1 LVVERQYSI
10 MDTTATAIE
19 GFKTGPMD
27 NNVYVLI
34 DENTGRCAVVDPG
47 IDSSH
52 ILRTVKG
59 HGLTIAAIVNTHGHF
74 DHVAGN
80 ALFLRA
86 AETGA
91 GLGSGS
97 GIPLYRHPLDEEMS
111 LRADSIGASLGIPVE
126 ASPPA
131 THTLEEGDTFRF
143 GPHRFRVL
151 HVPGHSPG
159 SVVLVGDGL
168 LIGGDVLFRG
178 SIGRTD
184 LTGGSLPQLLSG
196 IRAKILPLPDD
207 TRVLPGHGPETTVG
221 RERRAN
227 PFLDR

>member
-1 LVVERQYSI
+1 

-19 GFKTGPMD
+19 SFKTGLLD

-34 DENTGRCAVVDPG
+34 DEDTGRCAVVDPG
-47 IDSSH
+47 IDSGH
-52 ILRTVKG
+52 ILRALQG
-59 HGLTIAAIVNTHGHF
+59 RGLTVAAVVNTHGHF

-86 AETGA
+86 VGA
-91 GLGSGS
+91 GSGS
-97 GIPLYRHPLDEEMS
+97 GSGTALHRHPLDEEMS
-111 LRADSIGASLGIPVE
+111 LRADAIGASLGLPVE

-131 THTLEEGDTFRF
+131 THTLEEGDTFSF
-143 GPHRFRVL
+143 GRRRFRVL

-227 PFLDR
+227 PFLER

>member
-1 LVVERQYSI
+1 

-19 GFKTGPMD
+19 SFKTGPMD

-34 DENTGRCAVVDPG
+34 DEDTGRCAVVDPG
-47 IDSSH
+47 IDSDH
-52 ILRTVKG
+52 ILGAVQGR
-59 HGLTIAAIVNTHGHF
+59 GLTIAAIVNTHGHF

-91 GLGSGS
+91 GLGSVS

-131 THTLEEGDTFRF
+131 THTLGEGDTFTF

>member
-1 LVVERQYSI
+1 
-10 MDTTATAIE
+10 MNTTATAIE
-19 GFKTGPMD
+19 SFKTGPLD

-34 DENTGRCAVVDPG
+34 DEDTGRCAVVDPG
-47 IDSSH
+47 IDSGH
-52 ILRTVKG
+52 ILRALQG
-59 HGLTIAAIVNTHGHF
+59 CGLTVAAVVNTHGHF

-86 AETGA
+86 AEV
-91 GLGSGS
+91 GSGS
-97 GIPLYRHPLDEEMS
+97 ESGTPLYRHPLDEEMS
-111 LRADSIGASLGIPVE
+111 LRADAIGASLGLPVE

-131 THTLEEGDTFRF
+131 THTLEEGDTFTF

>member
-1 LVVERQYSI
+1 

-19 GFKTGPMD
+19 SFKTGPLD

-34 DENTGRCAVVDPG
+34 DEDTGRCAVVDPG
-47 IDSSH
+47 IDSDH
-52 ILRTVKG
+52 ILQALQGR
-59 HGLTIAAIVNTHGHF
+59 GLTVAAVVNTHGHF

-86 AETGA
+86 AEVR
-91 GLGSGS
+91 SGS
-97 GIPLYRHPLDEEMS
+97 EAPLYRHRLDEEMS
-111 LRADSIGASLGIPVE
+111 LRADAIGASLGIPVE

-131 THTLEEGDTFRF
+131 THTLEEGDTFAF

-207 TRVLPGHGPETTVG
+207 THVLPGHGPETTVG

-227 PFLDR
+227 PFLER

>member
-1 LVVERQYSI
+1 VEGQRST
-10 MDTTATAIE
+10 METTATAIE
-19 GFKTGPMD
+19 SFKTGPMD

-34 DENTGRCAVVDPG
+34 DEERGRCAVVDPG
-47 IDSSH
+47 IDSGH
-52 ILRTVKG
+52 ILRALQG
-59 HGLTIAAIVNTHGHF
+59 RGLTVAAVVNTHGHF

-86 AETGA
+86 SGVEAEP
-91 GLGSGS
+91 GLGT
-97 GIPLYRHPLDEEMS
+97 PLYRHPLDEEMS
-111 LRADSIGASLGIPVE
+111 LRAAIIGASLGIPVE

-131 THTLEEGDTFRF
+131 THTLEEGGAFTF

-184 LTGGSLPQLLSG
+184 LPGGSLPQLLSG

-221 RERRAN
+221 RERHAN
-227 PFLDR
+227 PFLER